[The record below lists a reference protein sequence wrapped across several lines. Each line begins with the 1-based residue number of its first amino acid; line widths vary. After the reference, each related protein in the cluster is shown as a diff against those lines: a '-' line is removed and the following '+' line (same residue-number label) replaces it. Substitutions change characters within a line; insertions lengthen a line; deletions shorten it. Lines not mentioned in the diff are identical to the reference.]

1 MYLIENSILCPIGN
15 AVVERL
21 FSLLKIVKTD
31 MRNSLGDPNLDKI
44 LRINKEAP
52 KTLSDMELEIPPFSS
67 WMFFLDQKADWLI
80 PGKNGIILL

>member
-15 AVVERL
+15 AIVERL

-52 KTLSDMELEIPPFSS
+52 KTLSDIELETL
-67 WMFFLDQKADWLI
+67 LDKFKDYSESKKVRLQL
-80 PGKNGIILL
+80 

>member
-15 AVVERL
+15 AIVERL

-52 KTLSDMELEIPPFSS
+52 KTLSDMELETLPYSS
-67 WMFFLDQKADWLI
+67 WMFLLDHK
-80 PGKNGIILL
+80 GEILTFRSSLLT